1 MENKYLKYALI
12 AGAIFVWGAIIV
24 RVVGGMSGPS
34 LPVPQPVRQ
43 QIAAV
48 QIAADSFVLYA
59 DYPDPFLPEPDS
71 VDDIE
76 LKKTNAG
83 AYPAVPPPVI
93 AAPAIATP
101 PALKSFIQYVGI
113 IANPEKKL
121 QIVILSINGK
131 EVLLRQKE
139 RKEGVLVKKISR
151 DKVSIEYKGRQAD
164 IEKNE

>member
-1 MENKYLKYALI
+1 
-12 AGAIFVWGAIIV
+12 
-24 RVVGGMSGPS
+24 
-34 LPVPQPVRQ
+34 
-43 QIAAV
+43 
-48 QIAADSFVLYA
+48 
-59 DYPDPFLPEPDS
+59 
-71 VDDIE
+71 
-76 LKKTNAG
+76 
-83 AYPAVPPPVI
+83 
-93 AAPAIATP
+93 
-101 PALKSFIQYVGI
+101 VGI